1 MSECLRLALAVEGP
15 TDRIALEAILDAV
28 LPNREFQIQT
38 LQPEGSVAFESATTP
53 KTGMG
58 WGGVY
63 RWCRQSASEGGGSV
77 SDSTVLDHHD
87 LLIVHIDADV
97 AGKTYASSNRDD
109 APCDDLPS
117 STGSARPTVLR
128 TSFCVRRP
136 RKPTRGCW
144 RPCGPTIRSC
154 LVETGSVVPTR
165 RDSFRP
171 CPRTRGCRRIQKAT
185 SVTRTRYGG
194 SGRTSAPSS
203 PKPPGSRRTSKRRSL
218 PQPDLARFLDQRRT
232 P

>member
-15 TDRIALEAILDAV
+15 TDRIALKAILDAV
-28 LPNREFQIQT
+28 LPDREFQIQT

-97 AGKTYASSNRDD
+97 AGKTYASINIHN
-109 APCDDLPS
+109 APHDDLPCES
-117 STGSARPTVLR
+117 PCPPARSTTDPLRMAILNWLGETNCPPDVVLCTPSKKTDAWVLAAVWPDNPLVSRGDWECPSAARGSTRAVAAVRARSCRAAACSPCR
-128 TSFCVRRP
+128 YRIRP
-136 RKPTRGCW
+136 PAFPTRHSSG
-144 RPCGPTIRSC
+144 
-154 LVETGSVVPTR
+154 
-165 RDSFRP
+165 
-171 CPRTRGCRRIQKAT
+171 AT
-185 SVTRTRYGG
+185 
-194 SGRTSAPSS
+194 
-203 PKPPGSRRTSKRRSL
+203 
-218 PQPDLARFLDQRRT
+218 
-232 P
+232 